1 VHHRKEQEIE
11 HFNPRKLVAGGG
23 DGMSLW
29 IARCI
34 VDLHGGTL
42 RYFQEPTGHH
52 HAGAAQGNNFAAA
65 QQKKT
70 FILELPMS
78 RVASSK
84 VDEAPVAPMTLDRS
98 LTGQALLRDP
108 GQSEDGIKASAPP
121 APSPPRKPSHVAA
134 RAGPPGRKA
143 SVINVVPGSRRQS
156 VQEMP
161 DVIGL
166 RRSSVALFA
175 ETPVAA
181 LPRPQS
187 LNAVPELS
195 MKEIEPAPTASQKM
209 PAAPRGEE
217 TIVDE
222 KPLLLVVDDSEM
234 TRKMLCRI
242 VKVHGYDYDE
252 AEDGAVAVAKVESN
266 LASMVGRKYVGI
278 LMDFVMYV
286 ARLLIVS
293 SMRTCFAF

>member
-1 VHHRKEQEIE
+1 
-11 HFNPRKLVAGGG
+11 
-23 DGMSLW
+23 
-29 IARCI
+29 

-98 LTGQALLRDP
+98 LTDP
-108 GQSEDGIKASAPP
+108 LQNTDGFKAGAPP

-143 SVINVVPGSRRQS
+143 SVVNVVPGSRRQS

-166 RRSSVALFA
+166 RRSSIALFA
-175 ETPVAA
+175 ETPVVA

-187 LNAVPELS
+187 HNAVPQLS
-195 MKEIEPAPTASQKM
+195 IKEIECVPTASQKM

-242 VKVHGYDYDE
+242 VKVHGYDYEE
-252 AEDGAVAVAKVESN
+252 AEDGAVAVAKVEGN
-266 LASMVGRKYVGI
+266 LASAVGRKYVGI

-293 SMRTCFAF
+293 SLRTCFAF

>member
-1 VHHRKEQEIE
+1 
-11 HFNPRKLVAGGG
+11 
-23 DGMSLW
+23 
-29 IARCI
+29 
-34 VDLHGGTL
+34 
-42 RYFQEPTGHH
+42 
-52 HAGAAQGNNFAAA
+52 
-65 QQKKT
+65 
-70 FILELPMS
+70 MS

-84 VDEAPVAPMTLDRS
+84 IDEAPVAPMTLDRS
-98 LTGQALLRDP
+98 LTDP
-108 GQSEDGIKASAPP
+108 LQNTDGFKAGAPP
-121 APSPPRKPSHVAA
+121 APAPPRKPSHVAA

-143 SVINVVPGSRRQS
+143 SVVNVVPGSRRQS

-166 RRSSVALFA
+166 RRSSIALFA
-175 ETPVAA
+175 ETPVVA

-187 LNAVPELS
+187 HNAVPQLS
-195 MKEIEPAPTASQKM
+195 IKEIESVPTASQKM

-266 LASMVGRKYVGI
+266 LASAVGRKYVGI

-286 ARLLIVS
+286 VRLWFPPFARASLSDASCCLFALSLQACDGRPDGHEINSGTRLPQPGAGRDRERARL
-293 SMRTCFAF
+293 